1 MIFNEMH
8 FTRFYNAFLEMPVN
22 GENWTFDLT
31 CDVIGLTW
39 VNKIGSQGSSLIG
52 LSNTVCRLSLGCVV
66 LEILGGG
73 GQNAPPQR
81 GALLG
86 RAQRGAD

>member
-22 GENWTFDLT
+22 GENSTFDLT
-31 CDVIGLTW
+31 CDVIGLTE
-39 VNKIGSQGSSLIG
+39 VNEIGSQGSSPLG
-52 LSNTVCRLSLGCVV
+52 LSNAVYRLSLCCVV

-73 GQNAPPQR
+73 PKWPPPQP

-86 RAQRGAD
+86 RAQRGAG